1 MLRCAQCGLRAPCC
15 TMQLRLR
22 PGSGMQALLAF
33 ADGGCDNF
41 SPQLG
46 TQQQAWTA
54 GLSTFAT
61 RYAKNAG
68 VIGID
73 LGSSGYRNAT
83 WAGNSA
89 DADWNRIASR
99 AAAWAM
105 AIHATGHGNTH

>member
-1 MLRCAQCGLRAPCC
+1 MAVVTTSHRSWARSSK
-15 TMQLRLR
+15 
-22 PGSGMQALLAF
+22 PGQPA
-33 ADGGCDNF
+33 
-41 SPQLG
+41 
-46 TQQQAWTA
+46 
-54 GLSTFAT
+54 STFAT

-99 AAAWAM
+99 AAPWAM
-105 AIHATGHGNTH
+105 ATRATPHGNRH